1 MCRLDSPGRI
11 ALFNKIADHV
21 YERLQ
26 EHGEPAQ
33 KRRRVGAET
42 SGSPSSQAAPSNAAD
57 EAVLL
62 SIAEISVSVPQ
73 RKKLEMCFTSNHLYA
88 RALGTTAPLQ
98 GVSYAWRDIGSS
110 YLTSAT
116 SILSG
121 LPLLRL
127 TTSQQ
132 NMHSIF
138 PSLTRLRSST
148 TTSYSPK
155 EPVYLPRRP
164 LRHPWNRSSSLSLQ
178 LPLSKALLEE
188 MSRGPPPQCQTPTS
202 LCSTGP

>member
-1 MCRLDSPGRI
+1 MRRLDSPARI
-11 ALFNKIADHV
+11 ALFNEIADHV

-33 KRRRVGAET
+33 KKRKVGAET
-42 SGSPSSQAAPSNAAD
+42 GGSPSSQAALSNAAD

-73 RKKLEMCFTSNHLYA
+73 RKKLEICFTSNHLYA
-88 RALGTTAPLQ
+88 RAPGTTAPLQ

-110 YLTSAT
+110 DLTSAT
-116 SILSG
+116 FSY
-121 LPLLRL
+121 RL
-127 TTSQQ
+127 TIFHQ

-138 PSLTRLRSST
+138 PSPTRPRSST

-164 LRHPWNRSSSLSLQ
+164 LHHP
-178 LPLSKALLEE
+178 
-188 MSRGPPPQCQTPTS
+188 
-202 LCSTGP
+202 